1 MGEHEV
7 DYNALF
13 EVGEAAGE
21 GAGEKGQQDAGAASA
36 DDKQAQDPE
45 LDQEETEEQ
54 AENAVDGEGESGKG
68 AQSPEEN
75 SRYAAARR
83 KAEAERDLAVQKARE
98 EVRVEMQ
105 KKLDESIAALG
116 LQNPYTKQPITTQA
130 ELDEYKQKLD
140 VDKKS
145 RIAKKAGMTEGEF
158 DKYVEELPVVKSARE
173 QMARAEEAQKAAA
186 AKEAEAE
193 INRQIAEIGEMDA
206 SIKSLDDLRKMEN
219 YKDFYALVKRGN
231 TLVDAYKLVNFDRLT
246 SSSAAVAKQAA
257 LNQVASKS
265 HLDRTVTRG
274 AGAVT
279 VPADVIAEYRMFN
292 PDASDSEIRAHWAK
306 YKK

>member
-1 MGEHEV
+1 MDGHEV

-13 EVGEAAGE
+13 EVGEDAGE

-36 DDKQAQDPE
+36 DDKQQDPE
-45 LDQEETEEQ
+45 QDQEQEEEDQEQ
-54 AENAVDGEGESGKG
+54 AQDGAGEGKPAG
-68 AQSPEEN
+68 QSAAEN
-75 SRYAAARR
+75 SKYAAARR

-105 KKLDESIAALG
+105 KKLDDSIASLG
-116 LQNPYTKQPITTQA
+116 LQNPYIKKPITTQA
-130 ELDEYKQKLD
+130 ELDEYKQNLD

-158 DKYVEELPVVKSARE
+158 DRYVEELPVVKSAKE

-193 INRQIAEIGEMDA
+193 INRQIAEIGEMDP
-206 SIKSLDDLRKMEN
+206 SIKSIDDLRKMEN

-231 TLVDAYKLVNFDRLT
+231 TLTDAYKLVNFERLT
-246 SSSAAVAKQAA
+246 SSSAAQAKQAA
-257 LNQVASKS
+257 LNQVNSKS

-279 VPADVIAEYRMFN
+279 VPADVIAQYREFN
-292 PDASDSEIRAHWAK
+292 PDATEAEIRAHWAK
-306 YKK
+306 YSKR